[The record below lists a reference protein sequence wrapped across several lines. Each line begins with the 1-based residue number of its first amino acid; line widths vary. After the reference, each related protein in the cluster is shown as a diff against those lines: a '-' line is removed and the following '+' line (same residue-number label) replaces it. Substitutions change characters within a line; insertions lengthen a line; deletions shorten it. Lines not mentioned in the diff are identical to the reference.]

1 MAQKDLLRFLN
12 ELDGNLKQS
21 SDKYRTNT
29 TNKVVHIFTLNPRV
43 ITRTVKTVLKT
54 NGISENFITSSGEDG
69 IKDVYDKAM
78 SKLKKDVHDNIVT
91 LRSKH
96 PEEIRYPFP
105 SVPPIITAKF
115 LVTAKNASVYNRVV
129 RSYQI
134 ALNEFYNTFVT
145 EIKSATGKEKLERQ
159 SGSSNKMRSQ
169 EQAGQVFNLEHAGG
183 TSNIEIFI
191 NDQMVDALEKVMND
205 SMQSDKDSMLA
216 ELAKLD
222 PELRIEKNAK
232 TGIVRVFI
240 GNALFNTQ
248 QGGGK
253 EKTLKK
259 EIQAKVTNALT
270 KLQSISP
277 AELTGSDSLV
287 TASRK
292 KTVKKA
298 LKPFEKATGAT
309 VKMED
314 TKIKG
319 EKSKA
324 SLKVAGTATR
334 GRPKKQSLQKQNI
347 RRQKTAKAQF
357 NQAALLALF
366 NARLP
371 TAIINNMGD
380 PALNNRTGRFAAS
393 VRVIDIFQTPKGF
406 PSIGYTYRKS
416 PYATFEQ
423 GGKQGSI
430 ELDPRRL
437 IDKTIREIAAEQA
450 MGRLFTRRL

>member
-12 ELDGNLKQS
+12 ELDENLKQS
-21 SDKYRTNT
+21 SDKYRKQV
-29 TNKVVHIFTLNPRV
+29 TNKVVHFFELNPRV

-54 NGISENFITSSGEDG
+54 NGISEKFITASGDDS
-69 IKDVYDKAM
+69 IKDAYDAAM
-78 SKLKKDVHDNIVT
+78 TKMLTDIHTNIVK
-91 LRSKH
+91 LRTKN
-96 PEEIRYPFP
+96 PDEVIYRFN
-105 SVPPIITAKF
+105 SVPPVIKARF
-115 LVTAKNASVYNRVV
+115 LVTAKNASVYDRVIK
-129 RSYQI
+129 SYQT
-134 ALNEFYNTFVT
+134 ALNEFYSTFVE
-145 EIKSATGKEKLERQ
+145 EIKSATGKEKLQRQ
-159 SGSSNKMRSQ
+159 SGSSNKMREQ
-169 EQAGQVFNLEHAGG
+169 EKAGQVFNLEHAGG

-205 SMQSDKDSMLA
+205 SMYSDKDSMLA

-222 PELRIEKNAK
+222 PELRIEKDIK
-232 TGIVRVFI
+232 TETVRVFV

-259 EIQAKVTNALT
+259 EIQTKVTNALT
-270 KLQSISP
+270 KLQSIP
-277 AELTGSDSLV
+277 AAELTGSDSLV
-287 TASRK
+287 TARRK
-292 KTVKKA
+292 KTIKKA

-357 NQAALLALF
+357 SQTAMLAVI

-371 TAIINNMGD
+371 QAILDNMGP
-380 PALNNRTGRFAAS
+380 PALSNRTGRFAAS
-393 VRVIDIFQTPKGF
+393 VRVIDIIQTPQGF

-423 GGKQGSI
+423 GGKQGNI
-430 ELDPRRL
+430 DLDPRRL
-437 IDKTIREIAAEQA
+437 IDKTIREIAVEQV
-450 MGRLFTRRL
+450 GRLYTRRL